1 MQDMEQ
7 LYHDYFQTVYKYLFC
22 MTGDPDLAE
31 ELTQETFCQAVKTYK
46 NFRGDCKV
54 SVWLCQIA
62 KHLWYKEYE
71 KRKRSTANSLEDI
84 SDSLAATE
92 NVEKQVLANQA
103 KVSLYQRL
111 HSLDENTREVMYL
124 RLTGELSF
132 REIGEILSRNETWA
146 RVTFYRGKQKLAKE
160 AQE

>member
-22 MTGDPDLAE
+22 MTDDPDLAE

-71 KRKRSTANSLEDI
+71 KRKRSTTNSLEDI
-84 SDSLAATE
+84 SASLAATE

-132 REIGEILSRNETWA
+132 REIGEILKRNETWA